1 MINLKFNAAV
11 KALGAKWDG
20 KNWVAPELAQQ
31 EFAALDARYNGDL
44 VTVELTVTD
53 SNRDSGAWLGSAHAV
68 AIGGYVLATAY
79 GRDSGAKVAPDI
91 AVLSGN
97 FTSGGSVK
105 NYRCGISGDAVR
117 VRCKVGRAMLTDL
130 AVLDGI
136 DLVELEQP
144 QAASD
149 ADAAVQAAIALLI
162 ANGYTITKNN

>member
-1 MINLKFNAAV
+1 MQKLRRISLFCLEISPAAAC
-11 KALGAKWDG
+11 K
-20 KNWVAPELAQQ
+20 ELPLRHQ
-31 EFAALDARYNGDL
+31 R
-44 VTVELTVTD
+44 
-53 SNRDSGAWLGSAHAV
+53 
-68 AIGGYVLATAY
+68 
-79 GRDSGAKVAPDI
+79 
-91 AVLSGN
+91 
-97 FTSGGSVK
+97 
-105 NYRCGISGDAVR
+105 DAVR